1 MASRDGTSQALA
13 RAHRLASSAEEL
25 YEEGRWAQA
34 IERYEAASKAFVAAT
49 LATSDTT
56 VVQSLRLLANSHS
69 QRAHELR
76 LRATL
81 HDMHEVDESR
91 GSAAAASSAAPSSSS
106 PPSCTSAS
114 AHPGNSAEAL
124 IVSSAFARL
133 SSQLISTHEEL
144 RFGAEELCRVLLPAM
159 TGGSAGGSSALSSS
173 AILAGAKPQQLMD
186 SFCVVSPNGASPRLS
201 RRGFGDGLGV
211 QSSSVLS
218 LAGGAA
224 GGAGALMM
232 SGGSCGS
239 HALDP
244 HHQLVALQA
253 AGDGTSS
260 GTPGAGGSA
269 LGSAS
274 GAGSGTA
281 GAGDSAGTHLAQLAL
296 ENSRLA
302 SENAALRQRASEL
315 GAIFAKVQR
324 RAADQQRLARKALS
338 ALREVHNTPRP
349 ELPADAA
356 KEVADLRRQLEAAH
370 AARRQQAELVRK
382 YEQRWA
388 QLKASA
394 RRKQAAQQAEQSGT
408 QPPPPPK
415 SPLRQ
420 GAAASLKG
428 SSGSR
433 ASS

>member
-1 MASRDGTSQALA
+1 M
-13 RAHRLASSAEEL
+13 
-25 YEEGRWAQA
+25 
-34 IERYEAASKAFVAAT
+34 
-49 LATSDTT
+49 
-56 VVQSLRLLANSHS
+56 
-69 QRAHELR
+69 
-76 LRATL
+76 
-81 HDMHEVDESR
+81 
-91 GSAAAASSAAPSSSS
+91 
-106 PPSCTSAS
+106 
-114 AHPGNSAEAL
+114 
-124 IVSSAFARL
+124 
-133 SSQLISTHEEL
+133 
-144 RFGAEELCRVLLPAM
+144 
-159 TGGSAGGSSALSSS
+159 
-173 AILAGAKPQQLMD
+173 
-186 SFCVVSPNGASPRLS
+186 
-201 RRGFGDGLGV
+201 
-211 QSSSVLS
+211 
-218 LAGGAA
+218 
-224 GGAGALMM
+224 
-232 SGGSCGS
+232 
-239 HALDP
+239 
-244 HHQLVALQA
+244 
-253 AGDGTSS
+253 
-260 GTPGAGGSA
+260 
-269 LGSAS
+269 
-274 GAGSGTA
+274 
-281 GAGDSAGTHLAQLAL
+281 AQLAL

-420 GAAASLKG
+420 GAAASLTG

-433 ASS
+433 APS